1 MGRIVQPR
9 ATRGSQR
16 WLQELIATNPA
27 RLKGAIGLGPL
38 EWLSPLEDDDWA
50 EYRDQAFLDLL
61 GVELELKPLSDY
73 WPSGGPVWD
82 GLARTASGECVLIEA
97 KAHVREMASTCAA
110 ASPVSI
116 ARIRAALGEC
126 QAYLGGDPARDWCEG
141 FYQYANRLA
150 HAHLMNDLNR
160 VPTHLVFLNFVG
172 DSDMNG
178 PASRAEWENAIDSA
192 HEALGVRGRLPAYV
206 RDAFVWVGAG

>member
-1 MGRIVQPR
+1 MGRIIQPH

-16 WLQELIATNPA
+16 WLQELVATSPV
-27 RLKGAIGLGPL
+27 RLDDAIGLGRL

-50 EYRDQAFLDLL
+50 EYRDQAFLGLL
-61 GVELELKPLSDY
+61 NVELEKRSLSAF

-116 ARIRAALGEC
+116 AKIRAALDEC
-126 QAYLGGDPARDWCEG
+126 KVFLGVDPAYDWCER

-150 HAHLMNDLNR
+150 HAYLMNDLNS

-178 PASRAEWENAIDSA
+178 PASKAEWESAIDLA
-192 HEALGVRGRLPAYV
+192 HEALGVRGKMPAYA